1 MRAPLQAPGLDYW
14 LFQYKGDATV
24 VSEGETL
31 ALTEGSSVVIAKG
44 KAFEITREAG
54 SIGLVVL
61 QTPKPPP
68 SA

>member
-1 MRAPLQAPGLDYW
+1 MGARSAAGLDYW
-14 LFQYKGDATV
+14 LFQYKGAATV
-24 VSEGETL
+24 LSEGETL
-31 ALTEGSSVVIAKG
+31 ELKEGESVVIAKG
-44 KAFEITREAG
+44 KSFEVTREAG